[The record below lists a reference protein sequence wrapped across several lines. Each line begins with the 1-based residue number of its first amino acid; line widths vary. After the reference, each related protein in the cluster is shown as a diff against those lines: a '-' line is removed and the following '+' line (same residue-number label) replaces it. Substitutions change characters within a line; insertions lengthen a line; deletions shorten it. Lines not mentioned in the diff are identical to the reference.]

1 MGKIAFKVSARAGKL
16 LGRENFTNAEGAI
29 IELVKNSYDADA
41 KHCFVIFV
49 PVFDEIESDDGSMI
63 KIFSAEESHLYIV
76 DNGDGMNKST
86 IESKW
91 MMIGTGNKEQ
101 EIRSSNQR
109 VKTGAKGIGRFALD
123 RLGKKSQIWT
133 RGIGKDNILESHYW
147 EMDWTQFDNMQL
159 AISQIEAT
167 LDIDDHDLQYRIEN
181 ELPFSSQVE
190 KALRDINF
198 NTGTIIKIS
207 NLKDTWSD
215 SSINDIYE
223 GLEKLIPPS
232 DLQIPFEVFL
242 FSTSNLNSFGIVKTA
257 FYDDFDYRVKA
268 SFNAEDLNVSMDV
281 LSQEFDLEEFNEEYS
296 DLYIDKLK
304 PYNIETISDK
314 HFVDEVEVKRLF
326 NTELSANMISNLKR
340 VGDITFTFYYLGLG
354 SSSQY
359 PVNKVNVKSRKEVLD
374 RFGGVKIYRDSFRVR
389 PYGDKGNDWLNLAGR
404 KSSSP
409 AGVGQ
414 RIGDWR
420 VTAGSTAG
428 IISIS
433 RETNAS
439 LIDKSDRGSLVNNET
454 FETFKNLAIAIIHYF
469 ERYRSK
475 LYNPIYIELERRKTE
490 EKNRALNKKAE
501 EIARTI
507 IEKEKENNKNSKYVS
522 SSQSTEDAKKE
533 YERIIK
539 ENLISIG
546 DNDEEYKELVQ
557 VRALAS
563 LGLIFSSFAHELKTI
578 RNNSHSVHELL
589 PLVSK
594 VSLGVHNDQDVNDI
608 TDIVNMLANDS
619 GKVQHWID
627 YALTAVKKDRRNR
640 KEIDLKEYF
649 ESLLNDWT
657 VLLDSKNIEL
667 ITDVSSKIELVE
679 FRFFEMDL
687 STIFSNLI
695 TNSIEAFS
703 KLKQHRNRVINIV
716 VTLDS
721 REMIMINYFDN
732 GVGLSEIFTD
742 PEDIFEA
749 FTTSK
754 RSSTGEYTGSGLGM
768 YLVKNVIDDNKGSI
782 ILNKPSIG
790 FHTIINL
797 PTRSRNV

>member
-1 MGKIAFKVSARAGKL
+1 
-16 LGRENFTNAEGAI
+16 
-29 IELVKNSYDADA
+29 
-41 KHCFVIFV
+41 
-49 PVFDEIESDDGSMI
+49 
-63 KIFSAEESHLYIV
+63 
-76 DNGDGMNKST
+76 
-86 IESKW
+86 
-91 MMIGTGNKEQ
+91 
-101 EIRSSNQR
+101 
-109 VKTGAKGIGRFALD
+109 
-123 RLGKKSQIWT
+123 
-133 RGIGKDNILESHYW
+133 
-147 EMDWTQFDNMQL
+147 
-159 AISQIEAT
+159 
-167 LDIDDHDLQYRIEN
+167 
-181 ELPFSSQVE
+181 
-190 KALRDINF
+190 
-198 NTGTIIKIS
+198 
-207 NLKDTWSD
+207 
-215 SSINDIYE
+215 
-223 GLEKLIPPS
+223 
-232 DLQIPFEVFL
+232 
-242 FSTSNLNSFGIVKTA
+242 
-257 FYDDFDYRVKA
+257 
-268 SFNAEDLNVSMDV
+268 
-281 LSQEFDLEEFNEEYS
+281 
-296 DLYIDKLK
+296 
-304 PYNIETISDK
+304 
-314 HFVDEVEVKRLF
+314 
-326 NTELSANMISNLKR
+326 
-340 VGDITFTFYYLGLG
+340 
-354 SSSQY
+354 
-359 PVNKVNVKSRKEVLD
+359 
-374 RFGGVKIYRDSFRVR
+374 
-389 PYGDKGNDWLNLAGR
+389 
-404 KSSSP
+404 
-409 AGVGQ
+409 
-414 RIGDWR
+414 
-420 VTAGSTAG
+420 
-428 IISIS
+428 
-433 RETNAS
+433 
-439 LIDKSDRGSLVNNET
+439 
-454 FETFKNLAIAIIHYF
+454 
-469 ERYRSK
+469 
-475 LYNPIYIELERRKTE
+475 
-490 EKNRALNKKAE
+490 
-501 EIARTI
+501 
-507 IEKEKENNKNSKYVS
+507 
-522 SSQSTEDAKKE
+522 
-533 YERIIK
+533 
-539 ENLISIG
+539 
-546 DNDEEYKELVQ
+546 LVQ